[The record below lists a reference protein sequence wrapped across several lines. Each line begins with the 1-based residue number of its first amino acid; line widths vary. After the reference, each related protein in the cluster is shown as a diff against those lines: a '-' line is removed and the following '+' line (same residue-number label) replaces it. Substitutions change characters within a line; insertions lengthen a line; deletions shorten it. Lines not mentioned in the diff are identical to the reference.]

1 MVMFRN
7 SKNIMPSSGR
17 LRPLGDLESFFAWAN
32 AEFGAFTISAVV
44 RLSGYL
50 DVEKLRRAVTNVVA
64 ADQLLSSSIVASGSR
79 TPCFQQFGNSPPKV
93 DVLLRRSDADW
104 QAVLQENVNRPF
116 TYVDGICRSLFDMAI
131 LPGIGQHELVFRIH
145 HSICDGKG
153 LVTLLDRIMGDY
165 DRQQKSSAD
174 YHPAALEVAK
184 PVCGRIGNRHRLAA
198 TMQLLRSTAVDALRG
213 GATGALKCQGPEAD
227 YEGPTVVTC
236 LSMTEQETAVFL
248 KACRLHQTTVNAAIA
263 AASLQAAA
271 ETWHPPEKLSIQTNL
286 DLRPRLGILSGV
298 ETVSMSS
305 FWLSTRHAPG
315 RANSFWDLAREYRH
329 EVSTKLQSSAVPPL
343 GFTLLAKR
351 FLRLSARSKQ
361 RGRTSDLMLSN
372 LGVIPVQS
380 AESALRVDEF
390 YFATSQS
397 GIGSRIGVTAA
408 TVQSKLCLTCLTL
421 APDAQTKG
429 QMFLSDLQRRLLR
442 ESAGVEVPSVALG

>member
-1 MVMFRN
+1 M
-7 SKNIMPSSGR
+7 SGH
-17 LRPLGDLESFFAWAN
+17 AV
-32 AEFGAFTISAVV
+32 GA
-44 RLSGYL
+44 
-50 DVEKLRRAVTNVVA
+50 
-64 ADQLLSSSIVASGSR
+64 GS
-79 TPCFQQFGNSPPKV
+79 V
-93 DVLLRRSDADW
+93 I
-104 QAVLQENVNRPF
+104 E
-116 TYVDGICRSLFDMAI
+116 
-131 LPGIGQHELVFRIH
+131 
-145 HSICDGKG
+145 
-153 LVTLLDRIMGDY
+153 
-165 DRQQKSSAD
+165 
-174 YHPAALEVAK
+174 
-184 PVCGRIGNRHRLAA
+184 
-198 TMQLLRSTAVDALRG
+198 
-213 GATGALKCQGPEAD
+213 
-227 YEGPTVVTC
+227 
-236 LSMTEQETAVFL
+236 
-248 KACRLHQTTVNAAIA
+248 
-263 AASLQAAA
+263 
-271 ETWHPPEKLSIQTNL
+271 
-286 DLRPRLGILSGV
+286 RPRAR
-298 ETVSMSS
+298 MSS
-305 FWLSTRHAPG
+305 FWLGTRHAPG